1 MSYKANSKIWRK
13 IRLYVCL
20 RKHCLQTLAAVLSFM
35 MTCAED
41 LLQNLRLGGG
51 GSQYS
56 CFTIASVTTYS
67 HTFIVFTDDK
77 EVIVYSIK
85 NNNTNNVV
93 SYRNVN
99 KCIRT
104 FVDDTTSYR
113 C

>member
-51 GSQYS
+51 GGGGALNNYS

-67 HTFIVFTDDK
+67 HPFIVFADVK
-77 EVIVYSIK
+77 VHAA
-85 NNNTNNVV
+85 
-93 SYRNVN
+93 
-99 KCIRT
+99 
-104 FVDDTTSYR
+104 
-113 C
+113 